1 MTTRSETFER
11 VRDPLAERG
20 IEVVHLRAKGRT
32 IRLTGGPDA
41 PADPV
46 DPAPETVDVGFVY
59 PTRLM
64 EGAALDAR
72 LGVPWVNDRDAVL
85 TSRNKGG
92 VTSALDAAGIPVP
105 RSVMVSNP
113 VDEATIHEA
122 VADAGLSYPL
132 VIKPNSTTRGVG
144 VAKAVD
150 PDDLS
155 GTIDYLDLVHDFRAT
170 GDKSYLIQE
179 FLPDARDHRLMVV
192 DGDCLG
198 AVERRLPGAEADDDD
213 TEGGGHAGTEG
224 GSGEHAGGEGN
235 DEHAGSGE
243 NGEHAGGEGNDE
255 HAGSGENGEHA
266 GGRWKHNVHRG
277 ASAVPVDPPD
287 RHREL
292 AERTAATL
300 GIDYLGVDLLE
311 TDDRLVVTET
321 NARPTIDAAEKYE
334 ATFYDRLAALIRRTA
349 EE

>member
-1 MTTRSETFER
+1 MLRLAMTTRSETFER

-32 IRLTGGPDA
+32 IRLTGSPDA

-113 VDEATIHEA
+113 VNEATIHEA

-224 GSGEHAGGEGN
+224 GSGEHAGG
-235 DEHAGSGE
+235 
-243 NGEHAGGEGNDE
+243 
-255 HAGSGENGEHA
+255 
-266 GGRWKHNVHRG
+266 RWKHNVHRG